1 MKILKLLGNEEATVT
16 EKLEAVQA
24 MVGTVRGCY
33 GNTDEVID
41 PIKVHTADGYV
52 PLSLLTDGEK
62 VAIATTQIKAAVAG
76 ATVVA
81 EETQGAKFDRIFEA
95 QIAVNAILCNLDAK
109 SDSDY

>member
-1 MKILKLLGNEEATVT
+1 MKILKLLGNEEAGTT

-24 MVGTVRGCY
+24 MVGTVRGAY

-62 VAIATTQIKAAVAG
+62 VAIATLQIKSAVAG
-76 ATVVA
+76 ATVVT

-109 SDSDY
+109 TDSAY